1 MRPGKA
7 SPQEI
12 LSRVLGFSV
21 QTDRLTSDTL
31 ACPCYVEKKVK
42 TQKLSLLRENH
53 GTWLNYMA
61 LSSQKHGLASGE
73 QREMVRNTSDSFK
86 ALTFI
91 LSMEASILNCCTVL
105 RAWAMLLV
113 LAVLLDIFS

>member
-1 MRPGKA
+1 
-7 SPQEI
+7 
-12 LSRVLGFSV
+12 
-21 QTDRLTSDTL
+21 
-31 ACPCYVEKKVK
+31 
-42 TQKLSLLRENH
+42 
-53 GTWLNYMA
+53 MA

-73 QREMVRNTSDSFK
+73 QREMVRSTSDSVE

-91 LSMEASILNCCTVL
+91 LSMEASILSCCTVL